1 MFASFAIVGDSTCG
15 MFMTY
20 HFANT
25 AMPSRLHRDALPC
38 ARIERRVPRKG
49 FFLKD

>member
-1 MFASFAIVGDSTCG
+1 MFASFAIVGGTIRG
-15 MFMTY
+15 NFMTY

-38 ARIERRVPRKG
+38 APIERRAPRKG

>member
-1 MFASFAIVGDSTCG
+1 MFASFAVVGDIIRGT
-15 MFMTY
+15 FMTY

-38 ARIERRVPRKG
+38 TRMECRAPRKD